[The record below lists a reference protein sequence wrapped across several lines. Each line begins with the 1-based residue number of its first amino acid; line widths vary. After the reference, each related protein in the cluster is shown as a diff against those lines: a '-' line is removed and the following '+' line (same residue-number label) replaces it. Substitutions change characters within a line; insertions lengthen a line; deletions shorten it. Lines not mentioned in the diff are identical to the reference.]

1 MNSMNEAS
9 DRSLNPW
16 ILSFLVLLPCV
27 SAAAAYMG
35 LHDVLLSIFLVV
47 GLSAFVVLSRGN
59 GDFDDR
65 VIMMFVWSLSLSLIL
80 SSTFASDYIRG
91 FDINTEYL
99 VAVQT
104 ALSGVWSTRYY
115 GEFASVLSVA
125 ILPAMINSL
134 SALSIDQIFRFVYPA
149 IFSLVPVVLY
159 RITRKVL
166 AAGAAFLSVFLFMS
180 YETFYD
186 AMLGLARQ
194 EIGEVLLVLLVLV
207 LLSPAI
213 SKGVSGRILLVL
225 LLVGFAVAHYSLVY
239 ILILILAYSCLTSR
253 AFRRTEGLMLL
264 GLLLVA
270 GLAWYASIAGGA
282 AMIALGN
289 PASSILNLLTNGI
302 LSPNSRPQEV
312 LKAIGSAPLSAGPLQ
327 QVNRWTQIL
336 VQLCLLLG
344 FFVLMC
350 KKKSVVEQKM
360 FPLMTGGLIFLGSS
374 IVLPGLAATLNL
386 NRIYHISLLFIS
398 PFFIYGVERIELAL
412 RSVGSRLE
420 IRRHPHLRTA
430 TQRRTLNLAASI
442 LFLYFL
448 FVSGW
453 FTAVTAGTPTSFVLD
468 ANRMRDSTNPT
479 VSEEYYADF
488 IVLQDFSG
496 AIWLRSHYAGSRPI
510 CADISALTNVL
521 QSYGEFPVASGQYH
535 ANYLPDACHFSNS
548 LVYLSEFNTLYR
560 LGVTVNGEVF
570 PLSDVS
576 QSLSTMNRVYSNGGT
591 TIYA

>member
-1 MNSMNEAS
+1 MNSMNETS

-47 GLSAFVVLSRGN
+47 GLSAFVVLLRGN

-104 ALSGVWSTRYY
+104 AISGVWSTRYY

-134 SALSIDQIFRFVYPA
+134 SALSIGQIFRFVYPA
-149 IFSLVPVVLY
+149 IFSLVPVILY

-213 SKGVSGRILLVL
+213 SKGVSGRLLLVL

-289 PASSILNLLTNGI
+289 SLSSVFSLLTNGI
-302 LSPNSRPQEV
+302 LSPSSRPQEV
-312 LKAIGSAPLSAGPLQ
+312 LKAIGS
-327 QVNRWTQIL
+327 
-336 VQLCLLLG
+336 
-344 FFVLMC
+344 
-350 KKKSVVEQKM
+350 
-360 FPLMTGGLIFLGSS
+360 
-374 IVLPGLAATLNL
+374 
-386 NRIYHISLLFIS
+386 
-398 PFFIYGVERIELAL
+398 
-412 RSVGSRLE
+412 
-420 IRRHPHLRTA
+420 RR
-430 TQRRTLNLAASI
+430 
-442 LFLYFL
+442 
-448 FVSGW
+448 
-453 FTAVTAGTPTSFVLD
+453 
-468 ANRMRDSTNPT
+468 
-479 VSEEYYADF
+479 
-488 IVLQDFSG
+488 
-496 AIWLRSHYAGSRPI
+496 
-510 CADISALTNVL
+510 
-521 QSYGEFPVASGQYH
+521 
-535 ANYLPDACHFSNS
+535 
-548 LVYLSEFNTLYR
+548 YR
-560 LGVTVNGEVF
+560 LDRC
-570 PLSDVS
+570 S
-576 QSLSTMNRVYSNGGT
+576 R
-591 TIYA
+591 